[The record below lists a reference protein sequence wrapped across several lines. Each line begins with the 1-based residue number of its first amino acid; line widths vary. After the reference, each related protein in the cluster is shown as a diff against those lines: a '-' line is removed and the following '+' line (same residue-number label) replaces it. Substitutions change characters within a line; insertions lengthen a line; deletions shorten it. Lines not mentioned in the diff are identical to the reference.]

1 MIKLKKTDEALAC
14 ELFWGV
20 FEFRQKKGL
29 APIAVLRL
37 LKRHSQEDRDARA
50 ATARLLRSG
59 LPLSQGFRDGLA
71 DLIQGR
77 RRGQPATWYR
87 DTHVVIFIN
96 NCRAAGDSVATAKQK
111 AEDNFGLG
119 DETINRIWKRRR
131 RGFLRSG

>member
-1 MIKLKKTDEALAC
+1 VIKLKKTDEALAC

-37 LKRHSQEDRDARA
+37 LKRHSQEDM
-50 ATARLLRSG
+50 RSG